1 MGPYQM
7 GSTPLSLKVGGVDPR
22 KKVLLLPDKMAATL
36 HSYIIPGETIGL
48 GRKREAWNPGN

>member
-36 HSYIIPGETIGL
+36 HS
-48 GRKREAWNPGN
+48 

>member
-7 GSTPLSLKVGGVDPR
+7 GSTPSSVKIGGVDPR

-36 HSYIIPGETIGL
+36 HS
-48 GRKREAWNPGN
+48 